1 MLFYK
6 DELFEIDILNTFNFF
21 YNSFFKKKKLNEK
34 HNSGLQK
41 FLNCYHTSIILWI

>member
-6 DELFEIDILNTFNFF
+6 NELFEVDILNTFNFF
-21 YNSFFKKKKLNEK
+21 YNSFFFFKLNEK

-41 FLNCYHTSIILWI
+41 FFNCYHTSIIL